1 MKVLLITSEERA
13 NKFYDLRSLPPDW
26 ELVFVGSFPK
36 AEEVLAHADADFV
49 VADAVARVGR
59 EIIDKMPK
67 LQLIHSE
74 GVGYEGFDAE
84 AARERGI
91 FVCNCA
97 GVNAGA
103 VAEQAILLMLAVLR
117 RLVEGDAMVR
127 AAQQIRAKERYILDG
142 LSELGAMKVGL
153 IGLGA
158 IGKETAKRLRAFG
171 SEVYYTGRRRRPE
184 ETERAHGVTYLPL
197 DALLASCDIV
207 SVHIASNKETFR
219 FVGEAELR
227 GMKPGAI
234 LINTARGELVDGDA
248 LARALRE
255 GRLAAAGLDTLY
267 PEPVQPDNP
276 LLHLPEALRHRLT
289 LSPHIGGTT
298 IQSFH
303 RAHRMIWQNLLACA
317 AGETPKNVVWQG
329 QETGEG

>member
-13 NKFYDLRSLPPDW
+13 NKFYDLRGLPPDW
-26 ELVFVGSFPK
+26 ELVFVGSFPNL
-36 AEEVLAHADADFV
+36 EEVLVHADADFI

-59 EIIDKMPK
+59 EIIDRMPK
-67 LQLIHSE
+67 LKLIHSE

-84 AARERGI
+84 AARERGVY
-91 FVCNCA
+91 VCNCA

-103 VAEQAILLMLAVLR
+103 VAEQTILLMLAVLR

-142 LSELGAMKVGL
+142 LVELGAMRVGL
-153 IGLGA
+153 IGFGA

-171 SEVYYTGRRRRPE
+171 SEVCYTGRNRRPE
-184 ETERAHGVTYLPL
+184 ETEREYGVTYLPL
-197 DALLASCDIV
+197 DALLSSCDIV

-219 FVGEAELR
+219 FMGEDR
-227 GMKPGAI
+227 FRRMKPGAI

-248 LARALRE
+248 LARALKA
-255 GRLAAAGLDTLY
+255 GRPAAAGLDTLY
-267 PEPVQPDNP
+267 PEPVRPDNP
-276 LLHLPEALRHRLT
+276 LLHLPQELRYRLT
-289 LSPHIGGTT
+289 FSPHVGGTT
-298 IQSFH
+298 MQSFR
-303 RAHRMIWQNLLACA
+303 RAHGMIWKNLLACA

-329 QETGEG
+329 